1 MRQWPDPFSDEKI
14 PEKVSTT
21 SDGNLEKKETPTESS
36 LFNEYKKNI
45 QAWRDFFKALNG
57 DKAAIERKMQ
67 SFQDDKQISIGS
79 FEYLLTATYEEVKKE
94 YTKYF
99 EPQTSKFYLGGVL
112 ATLLSNAFKKW
123 FFCEKNKTPDKIDE
137 NTMKNIQIVDRIL
150 EVKNQK
156 ENEQNLEKLHEDLI
170 K

>member
-1 MRQWPDPFSDEKI
+1 MRQWPDQDNYEKI

-21 SDGNLEKKETPTESS
+21 SDGNVDRKETPKESS
-36 LFNEYKKNI
+36 LLSEYQKNI

-57 DKAAIERKMQ
+57 DEEAIKRKMQ
-67 SFQDDKQISIGS
+67 SFQDDKPISIGS
-79 FEYLLTATYEEVKKE
+79 FEYLLTATDEEVEKE

-123 FFCEKNKTPDKIDE
+123 FSCEKNKTPDEIDE

-150 EVKNQK
+150 EIKNKK
-156 ENEQNLEKLHEDLI
+156 ETEQNLEKLHEDLS

>member
-21 SDGNLEKKETPTESS
+21 SDGNVDRKETPTGSS
-36 LFNEYKKNI
+36 LLSDYKKNI
-45 QAWRDFFKALNG
+45 QIWRDAFKAYNG
-57 DKAAIERKMQ
+57 DEEAIKRKMQ

-79 FEYLLTATYEEVKKE
+79 FEYLLTATDEEVEKE

-123 FFCEKNKTPDKIDE
+123 FFCEKNKTPDEIDE

-150 EVKNQK
+150 EIKNKK
-156 ENEQNLEKLHEDLI
+156 ETEQNLEKLHEDLS

>member
-1 MRQWPDPFSDEKI
+1 MRQWPDQDKYEKI
-14 PEKVSTT
+14 PEKISPT
-21 SDGNLEKKETPTESS
+21 SDENLEKKENLTESS
-36 LFNEYKKNI
+36 LLNEYKKKI

-57 DKAAIERKMQ
+57 DEEAIKRKMQ
-67 SFQDDKQISIGS
+67 SFQDDKPVSIRS
-79 FEYLLTATYEEVKKE
+79 FEYLLAATDEEVEKE

-123 FFCEKNKTPDKIDE
+123 FSCEKNKTPEEIDE
-137 NTMKNIQIVDRIL
+137 NTMKNIQIVNRIL
-150 EVKNQK
+150 EIKNKK
-156 ENEQNLEKLHEDLI
+156 ENEQNLEKLYEDLS